1 MPETKRSDWQ
11 RHYERLAE
19 ALDMPNDTCFI
30 DMRQGCHAG
39 RSVDGHACACL
50 GCIQDGRAFTD
61 NEEE

>member
-1 MPETKRSDWQ
+1 MPESNHSELR
-11 RHYERLAE
+11 RHYEALAA

-39 RSVDGHACACL
+39 ELIDGHACACL
-50 GCIQDGRAFTD
+50 GCIRAGRAFTD